1 MGTMND
7 LKKELNEQKKRM
19 DDLKKELEDQKTRRK
34 ELLAEK
40 KKLEEEMEKTR
51 KNKTIFNTVKYE
63 ENRTIRNYSI
73 DYKRWGNWRVLLSND
88 SKEELFKQLN
98 NLINDLIELR
108 KNLQEEKDE
117 NID

>member
-19 DDLKKELEDQKTRRK
+19 NDLKKELEDQKKRRK
-34 ELLAEK
+34 ELLEEK

-63 ENRTIRNYSI
+63 ENLYSSIKNYSI
-73 DYKRWGNWRVLLSND
+73 NYKRWGNWRTLLSND
-88 SKEELFKQLN
+88 SKEELFKQLDD
-98 NLINDLIELR
+98 LINDLIELR
-108 KNLQEEKDE
+108 KNLQEEKNE
-117 NID
+117 

>member
-19 DDLKKELEDQKTRRK
+19 DDLKKELEDQKKRRK
-34 ELLAEK
+34 ELLEEK

-63 ENRTIRNYSI
+63 ENPNLTIKNYSI
-73 DYKRWGNWRVLLSND
+73 DYKRWGNWRILLSED

-98 NLINDLIELR
+98 DLINDLIELR
-108 KNLQEEKDE
+108 KNLQEEKNE
-117 NID
+117 